1 MDHRFVPQ
9 LHLVLLDESLQS
21 VDETEVVVD
30 EFQVEGGE
38 SFAEVFLVVFGCSVR
53 GEGGGD
59 RPSTLLCALY
69 EVS

>member
-1 MDHRFVPQ
+1 MPQ

-38 SFAEVFLVVFGCSVR
+38 SFAEVFLVFLGCSVR

-59 RPSTLLCALY
+59 RLSTLLCALY